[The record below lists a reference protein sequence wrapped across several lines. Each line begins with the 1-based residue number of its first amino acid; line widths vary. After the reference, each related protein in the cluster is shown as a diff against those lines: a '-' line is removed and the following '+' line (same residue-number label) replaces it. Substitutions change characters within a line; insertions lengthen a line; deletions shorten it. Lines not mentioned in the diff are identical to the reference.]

1 MSDVFEDFKKY
12 LPRYLSSLSSK
23 ELFDGLKDFPEN
35 MNKRFYTDEISLDED
50 IIYQGDGIRDL
61 PFIVFPST
69 KTGNLKAV
77 ILTNTCDN
85 DINNKRLNTSYICYS
100 PLILLDSY
108 KESLLK
114 NSQQS
119 KESVRGHI
127 DSIKRQ
133 EATQFFYFPRGG
145 NLENDSIIDF
155 SLICSCTNK
164 SIARESLRQKRLF
177 SLSNYGFYLLLFKMS
192 IHFCR
197 MGENIDRR

>member
-35 MNKRFYTDEISLDED
+35 MNKRFYTDEISLDEN

-69 KTGNLKAV
+69 RTGNLKAV

-108 KESLLK
+108 K
-114 NSQQS
+114 
-119 KESVRGHI
+119 
-127 DSIKRQ
+127 
-133 EATQFFYFPRGG
+133 
-145 NLENDSIIDF
+145 F